1 MSHLS
6 LFSLLVG
13 AQFWWIIRNC
23 WFIMFTAYIL
33 FIIKL
38 QPLLPG
44 TLLGTLPGNWW
55 WLKIP
60 YFNIPE
66 NRPPVGQMRKKIY
79 STCGVEDAV
88 TYKNTPHVQISLM
101 WISVMCGSQLCREV
115 RIPSHI
121 DLNMPK
127 RATKVKFLSPWW
139 KSTEY
144 HLLTLWIFSLWT
156 FYRDIRDF
164 FLCKCTYARISKWF
178 YLDRRSL
185 VSTTQVSAWTSQNYS

>member
-88 TYKNTPHVQISLM
+88 TYKNTPHIQISLM

-115 RIPSHI
+115 RIPLHI

-127 RATKVKFLSPWW
+127 RATKVKFSNPWYFLNLGWW
-139 KSTEY
+139 KSRVSLAY
-144 HLLTLWIFSLWT
+144 SLDLLVNILQKVSMINITLWLSL
-156 FYRDIRDF
+156 
-164 FLCKCTYARISKWF
+164 
-178 YLDRRSL
+178 
-185 VSTTQVSAWTSQNYS
+185 